1 MVDLA
6 ENPPYN
12 TIKKEQTMSTE
23 PNHTFMTEL
32 DGAKEN
38 ATYKIDAADLLLD
51 IKVLI
56 KEYYTATLTEDKSE
70 LLIKF
75 NNGQAFRLA
84 LSEIK

>member
-12 TIKKEQTMSTE
+12 TIKKEQTMATE
-23 PNHTFMTEL
+23 TNHTFIPEL
-32 DGAKEN
+32 DGAKED
-38 ATYKIDAADLLLD
+38 ATYKIDVADLLLD

-70 LLIKF
+70 LQIRF
-75 NNGQAFRLA
+75 NNGQAFHLA

>member
-1 MVDLA
+1 MA
-6 ENPPYN
+6 
-12 TIKKEQTMSTE
+12 TE
-23 PNHTFMTEL
+23 TNHTFIPEL
-32 DGAKEN
+32 DGAKED
-38 ATYKIDAADLLLD
+38 ATYKIDVADLLLD

-70 LLIKF
+70 LQIRF